1 MPNYN
6 QATVIGHLGAD
17 PELRYTGSGTAVCNA
32 RLATTEKYNKDGKP
46 VEDTTWHS
54 IVLWGKLAE
63 VCAHY
68 LSKGDAVMFVGPIKN
83 RSYEDRDGNT
93 RYVTEIKATQMVMMN
108 GGKGATGGSTSSPA
122 NHQDTKSFEPDDE
135 LPW

>member
-32 RLATTEKYNKDGKP
+32 RLATTEKYKKDGE
-46 VEDTTWHS
+46 VVQDTTWHS

-63 VCAHY
+63 VCAEH
-68 LSKGDAVMFVGPIKN
+68 LRKGDAAMFVGPIQN

-93 RYVTEIKATQMVMMN
+93 RYVTEIKALQMVMLG
-108 GGKGATGGSTSSPA
+108 GGKGATGGGTSSPA
-122 NHQDTKSFEPDDE
+122 KQQAQSFEPDDE